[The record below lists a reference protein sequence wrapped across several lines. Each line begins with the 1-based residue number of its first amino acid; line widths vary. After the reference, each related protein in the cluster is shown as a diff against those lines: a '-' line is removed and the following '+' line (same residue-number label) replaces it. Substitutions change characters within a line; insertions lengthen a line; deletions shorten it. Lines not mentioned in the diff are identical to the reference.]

1 MTRVQFPNIAMTGNM
16 FTSAPRVCAR
26 WPQQM
31 SDDAILFVL
40 RRLARPGHV
49 WVCQKP
55 QDKYLM
61 LLPCARLTPRFS
73 NCGVLADGWFS
84 CCAGHHTVPRR
95 FKSSSAG
102 SSLFS
107 KPASIVGPV
116 AATDAFH
123 ASAAAWSLS
132 TNSPSILQK
141 FAESQWHLTL
151 TCCPQPALVE

>member
-55 QDKYLM
+55 QDKHLM

-107 KPASIVGPV
+107 KPASIVGV
-116 AATDAFH
+116 LQQRM
-123 ASAAAWSLS
+123 LS
-132 TNSPSILQK
+132 MLLRQLGRCQQTVHPSCKSSPNRSG
-141 FAESQWHLTL
+141 T
-151 TCCPQPALVE
+151 